1 MLPSY
6 SSRAFKLCEINKMK
20 APDAVLSFYNEV
32 YALIYLFAIIP
43 FYRLNNC

>member
-1 MLPSY
+1 M
-6 SSRAFKLCEINKMK
+6 RINKMK

-43 FYRLNNC
+43 FYRLNNCVAYGFML